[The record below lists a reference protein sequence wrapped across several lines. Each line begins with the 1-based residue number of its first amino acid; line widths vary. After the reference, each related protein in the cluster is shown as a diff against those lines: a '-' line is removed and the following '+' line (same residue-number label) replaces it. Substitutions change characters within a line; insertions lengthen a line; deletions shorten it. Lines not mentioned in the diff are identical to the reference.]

1 MTILAILFGVT
12 AALYASVGFGGGSTY
27 NALLALWGVDYR
39 ILPAIALICNIIVVT
54 GGSIRFHRAGLVP
67 WRRLWP
73 ILLLS
78 APLAWAGGRL
88 PISETLFTGM
98 LGLSLLLA
106 GLLLLFQPERH
117 EDMADRQSRV
127 LTPLIGAGV
136 GFLSGLVG
144 IGGGIFLAPI
154 MHLIGWA
161 RAKRIAASASVFIL
175 VNSIAGLIGQL
186 MKIADPVLEA
196 ELFSYWPLG
205 LAVLIGGQI
214 GSHVGIKLLPPS
226 LVRRVTA
233 VLILYVAVRLLGK
246 WAGAF

>member
-1 MTILAILFGVT
+1 
-12 AALYASVGFGGGSTY
+12 
-27 NALLALWGVDYR
+27 
-39 ILPAIALICNIIVVT
+39 
-54 GGSIRFHRAGLVP
+54 
-67 WRRLWP
+67 
-73 ILLLS
+73 
-78 APLAWAGGRL
+78 
-88 PISETLFTGM
+88 
-98 LGLSLLLA
+98 
-106 GLLLLFQPERH
+106 LLLFQPERH

-127 LTPLIGAGV
+127 LTPLLGAGV

-196 ELFSYWPLG
+196 ELLSYWPLG

-214 GSHVGIKLLPPS
+214 GSHVGIKLLPAS

>member
-1 MTILAILFGVT
+1 MTALALLFGLT
-12 AALYASVGFGGGSTY
+12 AALYAAVGFGGGSTY

-54 GGSIRFHRAGLVP
+54 GGSIRFARAGLVP

-78 APLAWAGGRL
+78 APLAWAGGRM
-88 PISETLFTGM
+88 PISEALFTGM
-98 LGLSLLLA
+98 LGLSLLAA
-106 GLLLLFQPERH
+106 GLLLLFQPERS
-117 EDMADRQSRV
+117 EDLPDSQSRV
-127 LTPLIGAGV
+127 LTPILGAGV

-175 VNSIAGLIGQL
+175 VNSIAGLVGQL
-186 MKIADPVLEA
+186 MKIDDPVLEA
-196 ELFSYWPLG
+196 HLMSYWPLG
-205 LAVLIGGQI
+205 VAVLIGGQL
-214 GSHVGIKLLPPS
+214 GSHVGIRLLPAS

-233 VLILYVAVRLLGK
+233 VLILYVAVRMLGK
-246 WAGAF
+246 WAGWF

>member
-1 MTILAILFGVT
+1 MTPLALLFGIT
-12 AALYASVGFGGGSTY
+12 AALYAAVGFGGGSTY

-39 ILPAIALICNIIVVT
+39 ILPAIALLCNIIVVT
-54 GGSIRFHRAGLVP
+54 GGSIRFARAGLVP

-78 APLAWAGGRL
+78 APMAWLGGRM
-88 PISETLFTGM
+88 PISESLFTGL
-98 LGLSLLLA
+98 LGLSLLIA
-106 GLLLLFQPERH
+106 GLLLLFQPERRDDLPDH
-117 EDMADRQSRV
+117 QSRV
-127 LTPLIGAGV
+127 VTPLIGAAV
-136 GFLSGLVG
+136 GLLSGLVG

-161 RAKRIAASASVFIL
+161 RAKRIAASASLFIL

-196 ELFSYWPLG
+196 ELLSYWPLG
-205 LAVLIGGQI
+205 IAVLIGGQL
-214 GSHVGIKLLPPS
+214 GSVVGIKLLRAS

-233 VLILYVAVRLLGK
+233 VLILYVAVRMLGK
-246 WAGAF
+246 WVGWF